1 MQTTD
6 NSLTW
11 LLQRLL
17 DQTPGTRH
25 ALALSRDGLKLCWSE
40 HLTLDQA
47 DQLAAICSGMQALAQ
62 GASIEFGDGSG
73 GVRHSMTE
81 FHGGLLFIVE
91 AGEGAHLAV
100 VATEEADPS
109 IVGNQMTQMVEQ
121 IGEHLRAAPRA
132 GAPGAARH
140 RGTGPVARS
149 TGLPGDAPGGA
160 PPGGGTAPGSRS

>member
-17 DQTPGTRH
+17 EQTPGTRH

-121 IGEHLRAAPRA
+121 IGEHLRAAPRGTVPA
-132 GAPGAARH
+132 SASPGR
-140 RGTGPVARS
+140 TS
-149 TGLPGDAPGGA
+149 PGR
-160 PPGGGTAPGSRS
+160 TSPGSTS